1 MKINIKG
8 VFITAFLLVNLL
20 PAVSHAQDIN
30 RKNGGLIQEVS
41 LFFTFSKEKKAEKL
55 IEINKNLYN
64 AFNLETN
71 EFSKLDLKNKID
83 RNTKKIR
90 KVSSDLSGDIKEL
103 INKELSLIDLDK
115 KTQIEEIVFLN
126 DEVQDTEVIEEI
138 LTEDKVKNEV
148 SIDKNVVKTTVIPPA
163 TTLSPA
169 VSTPIEKLTIENL
182 KFTCSPYLVPD
193 NTIRVGEEFKVKLT
207 PNFGTIKDYNIAWI
221 SSAYK
226 ERYDNGIYSFRFLKT
241 GKYGLAFVA
250 EIKSTGE
257 KKETECSIEVFNA
270 EPKNE
275 PSPLDGRIDDVTDD
289 YNQKIRD
296 IEKQILDRKK
306 QFSDEYYENPPG
318 LTTSQLGARR
328 SELLRDYNSDILSL
342 EIKAQE
348 IRWEYQSLI
357 NALQ

>member
-1 MKINIKG
+1 MKINIKS
-8 VFITAFLLVNLL
+8 VLITAFFLVSLL
-20 PAVSHAQDIN
+20 PAVSHAQDIS
-30 RKNGGLIQEVS
+30 RKNSGIIQEVS

-64 AFNLETN
+64 SFNLETN
-71 EFSKLDLKNKID
+71 EFSKLDLKNKI
-83 RNTKKIR
+83 NKNKEKIKKI
-90 KVSSDLSGDIKEL
+90 SSDLSGDIKEL
-103 INKELSLIDLDK
+103 INKELALIDLDK
-115 KTQIEEIVFLN
+115 KTQIEEIVFFN
-126 DEVQDTEVIEEI
+126 YEVQDTEVIEEI
-138 LTEDKVKNEV
+138 LTENEARNEV
-148 SIDKNVVKTTVIPPA
+148 SIDKNIAKPTAMSTA
-163 TTLSPA
+163 TSLPI
-169 VSTPIEKLTIENL
+169 VSTPVEKLTIENL
-182 KFTCSPYLVPD
+182 KFTYSPYLVPD

-275 PSPLDGRIDDVTDD
+275 PSPLGGRIDDVTDE

-342 EIKAQE
+342 EIKAEE